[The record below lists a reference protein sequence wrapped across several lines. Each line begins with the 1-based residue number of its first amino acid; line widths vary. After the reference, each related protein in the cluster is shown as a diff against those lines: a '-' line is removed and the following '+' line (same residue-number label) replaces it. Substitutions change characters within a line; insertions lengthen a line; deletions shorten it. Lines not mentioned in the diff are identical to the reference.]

1 MIIVVVLGRLN
12 VLSFFFLF
20 LLRCLIKQFFKLRLL
35 LLIMIIV
42 NICLRIK
49 NVDILIDS
57 GSMKQIY

>member
-49 NVDILIDS
+49 NIDILIDS

>member
-1 MIIVVVLGRLN
+1 LIIVVVLGRLN